1 MLNGLRLRPFNIE
14 HSPFTIPTLMN
25 SNFRTEIQSL
35 LRLAGPL
42 AAAQAGTQIMG
53 LVDLA
58 VLGRL
63 GAREMG
69 AAGLGNAIFFTI
81 SRLGIGLTLGVDPMI
96 SQAFG
101 AGDAVRARHVM
112 WQGVWLAFG
121 VTAVLTIPL
130 LFGPLLLPLFDVA
143 QPLRPIASQFLLV
156 RTAGL
161 APMLLFFVVR
171 AYLQSQHI
179 TRPMV
184 IAMLIGNAF
193 NFVSDLVLVF
203 GWGPFPRMGAAGAAL
218 STDLGAVLQLV
229 IVIWTVKSIHLPP
242 HDAGVLHHPRWPE
255 IRQAIRIGLPI
266 GIQLAAELGVF
277 VLVGLLAGH
286 LGAIDLAAHQLVLG
300 FASLTFTIAVGVA
313 SAGAV
318 RVGLA
323 VGARDQPRTRTA
335 GFAAITGGIGI
346 MLAGA
351 AVFAFFPRAVA
362 RLLTDQQTVIAAAVP
377 VLLIAAVF
385 QLSDGLQAIGA
396 GILRGAGDTVF
407 PLASNLI
414 GHWLIGLPIALYLG
428 FHRNMGIV
436 GLWWGLCAGLTAV
449 AILLLFRFNRL
460 SKTAIV
466 PIRRRM

>member
-1 MLNGLRLRPFNIE
+1 
-14 HSPFTIPTLMN
+14 MN
-25 SNFRTEIQSL
+25 SNFRTELRQL

-42 AAAQAGTQIMG
+42 AAAQAGTQIMS

-63 GAREMG
+63 GARELG
-69 AAGLGNAIFFTI
+69 AAGLGNNIFFAI
-81 SRLGIGLTLGVDPMI
+81 SILGIGVNLGVDPMI

-112 WQGVWLAFG
+112 WQGVWLALG
-121 VTAVLTIPL
+121 VTVALTITL
-130 LFGPLLLPLFDVA
+130 LFAPLLLPLFDVTE
-143 QPLRPIASQFLLV
+143 PLRPIASQFLLV

-161 APMLLFFVVR
+161 APMLLFFVLR

-184 IAMLIGNAF
+184 IAMLIGNVF
-193 NFVSDLVLVF
+193 NLVSDLVLVF
-203 GWGPFPRMGAAGAAL
+203 GWGPFPRMGVAGAAL
-218 STDLGAVLQLV
+218 STDLGAVLQLAV
-229 IVIWTVKSIHLPP
+229 VVWTVKSIHLPP
-242 HDAGVLHHPRWPE
+242 HDAGALHHPKWAE

-266 GIQLAAELGVF
+266 GIQLAAEIGVF
-277 VLVGLLAGH
+277 TLVGLLAGH
-286 LGAIDLAAHQLVLG
+286 LGAIDLAAHQLVIA
-300 FASLTFTIAVGVA
+300 FSSLTFTIAVGVA

-323 VGARDQPRTRTA
+323 VGARDQPRTRMA
-335 GFAAITGGIGI
+335 GFSAITGGIAI
-346 MLAGA
+346 MLVGA

-362 RLLTDQQTVIAAAVP
+362 RLLTDQKTVIAAAVP
-377 VLLIAAVF
+377 VLLVAAVF

-396 GILRGAGDTVF
+396 GILRGAGDTTF
-407 PLASNLI
+407 PLASNLV
-414 GHWLIGLPIALYLG
+414 GHWLVGLPIALYLG

-460 SKTAIV
+460 SRTAIV
-466 PIRRRM
+466 PIHA

>member
-1 MLNGLRLRPFNIE
+1 M
-14 HSPFTIPTLMN
+14 SPFRSEL
-25 SNFRTEIQSL
+25 RQL
-35 LRLAGPL
+35 LRLAAPL
-42 AAAQAGTQIMG
+42 AAAQAGTQIMS

-63 GAREMG
+63 GAREFG
-69 AAGLGNAIFFTI
+69 AAGLGNAIFFAI
-81 SRLGIGLTLGVDPMI
+81 SILGIGINLGVDPMI

-112 WQGVWLAFG
+112 WQGVWLALG
-121 VTAVLTIPL
+121 VTVMLTVVL
-130 LFGPLLLPLFDVA
+130 LFAPLLLPLFDVA
-143 QPLRPIASQFLLV
+143 EPLRPIASQFLLV

-161 APMLLFFVVR
+161 APMLLFFVLR

-184 IAMLIGNAF
+184 IAMLIGNVF
-193 NFVSDLVLVF
+193 NFVSDIVLVF

-229 IVIWTVKSIHLPP
+229 IVAWTVKSIHLPR
-242 HDAGVLHHPRWPE
+242 HDAGALHHPKWPE

-266 GIQLAAELGVF
+266 GIQLAAEIGVF

-286 LGAIDLAAHQLVLG
+286 LGAIDLAAHQLVLA
-300 FASLTFTIAVGVA
+300 FASLTFTIAVGIA

-323 VGARDQPRTRTA
+323 VGARDQPRTRMA
-335 GFAAITGGIGI
+335 GFSAITGGIAI

-351 AVFAFFPRAVA
+351 AVFALFPRAVA
-362 RLLTDQQTVIAAAVP
+362 RLLTDQEMVIAASVP
-377 VLLIAAVF
+377 VLLVAAVF

-396 GILRGAGDTVF
+396 GILRGAGDTTF
-407 PLASNLI
+407 PLVSNLV
-414 GHWLIGLPIALYLG
+414 GHWLVGLPIALYLG
-428 FHRNMGIV
+428 FHRDMGIV

-460 SKTAIV
+460 SKTTIV
-466 PIRRRM
+466 PITRST

>member
-1 MLNGLRLRPFNIE
+1 
-14 HSPFTIPTLMN
+14 MN
-25 SNFRTEIQSL
+25 SNFRNELRQL

-58 VLGRL
+58 VVGRL
-63 GAREMG
+63 GTRELG
-69 AAGLGNAIFFTI
+69 AAGLGNALFFTI
-81 SRLGIGLTLGVDPMI
+81 SILGIGLTLGVDPMI

-112 WQGVWLAFG
+112 WQGVWLALG
-121 VTAVLTIPL
+121 VTVVLTIIL
-130 LFGPLLLPLFDVA
+130 LFAPMLLPLFDVA
-143 QPLRPIASQFLLV
+143 EPLRPIASQFLLV

-184 IAMLIGNAF
+184 IAMLLGNVF
-193 NFVSDLVLVF
+193 NFVFDLLLVF
-203 GWGPFPRMGAAGAAL
+203 GWGPFPRMGVAGAAL
-218 STDLGAVLQLV
+218 STDLGALLQLG
-229 IVIWTVKSIHLPP
+229 IVVWTVRSIHVPP
-242 HDAGVLHHPRWPE
+242 HDAVALHHARWPE

-266 GIQLAAELGVF
+266 GVQLAAEIGIF
-277 VLVGLLAGH
+277 AFVGLLAGH
-286 LGAIDLAAHQLVLG
+286 LGETDLAAHQLVLA
-300 FASLTFTIAVGVA
+300 FISFTFTISVGVA

-323 VGARDQPRTRTA
+323 VGARNQPRTRMA
-335 GFAAITGGIGI
+335 GFAAIVGGTSVMIF
-346 MLAGA
+346 GA
-351 AVFAFFPRAVA
+351 AVFAFFPRPIAG
-362 RLLTDQQTVIAAAVP
+362 LLTHQEVVIAAAVP
-377 VLLIAAVF
+377 IFLIAAVF

-396 GILRGAGDTVF
+396 GILRGAGDTTF
-407 PLASNLI
+407 PLAANLV
-414 GHWLIGLPIALYLG
+414 GHWLVGLPIAIYLG

-460 SKTAIV
+460 SKKEIV
-466 PIRRRM
+466 PI

>member
-1 MLNGLRLRPFNIE
+1 MT
-14 HSPFTIPTLMN
+14 SPFRQELKT
-25 SNFRTEIQSL
+25 L

-42 AAAQAGTQIMG
+42 AAAQAGTQIMS

-63 GAREMG
+63 GAGEMG
-69 AAGLGNAIFFTI
+69 AAGLGNAIFFAI
-81 SRLGIGLTLGVDPMI
+81 SILGIGINLGVDPMI

-101 AGDAVRARHVM
+101 AGDPVRARHVM
-112 WQGVWLAFG
+112 WQGVWLALG
-121 VTAVLTIPL
+121 VTVVLTAML
-130 LFGPLLLPLFDVA
+130 LFAPMLLPLFDVSE
-143 QPLRPIASQFLLV
+143 PLRPIASRFLLV

-161 APMLLFFVVR
+161 APMLLFFVIR
-171 AYLQSQHI
+171 AYLRSQHI

-184 IAMLIGNAF
+184 IAMLIGNVF
-193 NFVSDLVLVF
+193 NFVSDIVLVF
-203 GWGPFPRMGAAGAAL
+203 GWGPFPRMAAAGAAL
-218 STDLGAVLQLV
+218 STDLGAVLQLL
-229 IVIWTVKSIHLPP
+229 IVMWTIKSIHLPP
-242 HDAGVLHHPRWPE
+242 HDVGVLHHPKWAE

-286 LGAIDLAAHQLVLG
+286 LGAIDLAAHQLVLA

-323 VGARDQPRTRTA
+323 VGARDQPRTRMA
-335 GFAAITGGIGI
+335 GFSAITGGIGI
-346 MLAGA
+346 MLVGA
-351 AVFAFFPRAVA
+351 AVFALFPRAVA
-362 RLLTDQQTVIAAAVP
+362 RLLTDQETVIAASVP
-377 VLLIAAVF
+377 VLLVATVF

-396 GILRGAGDTVF
+396 GILRGAGDTTF
-407 PLASNLI
+407 PLASNLV
-414 GHWLIGLPIALYLG
+414 GHWLVGLPIALYLG

-449 AILLLFRFNRL
+449 AILLLARFNRL

-466 PIRRRM
+466 PIQQGT

>member
-1 MLNGLRLRPFNIE
+1 
-14 HSPFTIPTLMN
+14 MN
-25 SNFRTEIQSL
+25 SDFRAELRSL

-58 VLGRL
+58 VVGRL
-63 GAREMG
+63 GARELG
-69 AAGLGNAIFFTI
+69 AAGLGNALFFTI
-81 SRLGIGLTLGVDPMI
+81 SILGIGLTLGVDPMI

-101 AGDAVRARHVM
+101 AGDAVRARHLM
-112 WQGVWLAFG
+112 WQGVWLALG
-121 VTAVLTIPL
+121 VTVVLTVSL
-130 LFGPLLLPLFDVA
+130 LFAPMLLPLFDVA
-143 QPLRPIASQFLLV
+143 EPLRPIASQFLLV

-161 APMLLFFVVR
+161 APMLLFFVLR

-184 IAMLIGNAF
+184 IAMLIGNIF
-193 NFVSDLVLVF
+193 NFVFDLLLVF
-203 GWGPFPRMGAAGAAL
+203 GWGPFPRMGVAGAAL

-229 IVIWTVKSIHLPP
+229 IVVWTVRSIHFPA
-242 HDAGVLHHPRWPE
+242 HDAGALHHAKWPE

-266 GIQLAAELGVF
+266 GVQLAAEIGIF
-277 VLVGLLAGH
+277 AFVGLLAGH
-286 LGAIDLAAHQLVLG
+286 LGAIHLAAHQLVLA
-300 FASLTFTIAVGVA
+300 FISFTFTISVGVA

-323 VGARDQPRTRTA
+323 VGARDQPRTRMA
-335 GFAAITGGIGI
+335 GFAAIVGGTGVMI
-346 MLAGA
+346 MSA
-351 AVFAFFPRAVA
+351 AVFAFFPRPIA
-362 RLLTDQQTVIAAAVP
+362 RLLTGQEAVIAAAVP
-377 VLLIAAVF
+377 IFLIAAVF

-396 GILRGAGDTVF
+396 GILRGAGDTTF
-407 PLASNLI
+407 PLVSNLV
-414 GHWLIGLPIALYLG
+414 GHWLVGLPIALYLG

-460 SKTAIV
+460 SKREIV
-466 PIRRRM
+466 PIVRRA

>member
-1 MLNGLRLRPFNIE
+1 MSAFQTELR
-14 HSPFTIPTLMN
+14 
-25 SNFRTEIQSL
+25 QL
-35 LRLAGPL
+35 LKLAGPL

-63 GAREMG
+63 GASEMG
-69 AAGLGNAIFFTI
+69 AAGLGNNIFFAI
-81 SRLGIGLTLGVDPMI
+81 SILGIGINLGVDPMI

-112 WQGVWLAFG
+112 WQGVWLALG
-121 VTAVLTIPL
+121 VTIALTIML
-130 LFGPLLLPLFDVA
+130 LFAPLLLPLFDVA
-143 QPLRPIASQFLLV
+143 EPLRPFASQFLLV

-161 APMLLFFVVR
+161 APMLLFFVLR

-184 IAMLIGNAF
+184 IAMLLGNVF
-193 NFVSDLVLVF
+193 NFVSDVILVF
-203 GWGPFPRMGAAGAAL
+203 GWGPFPRMGVAGAAL
-218 STDLGAVLQLV
+218 STDLGAVLQLAV
-229 IVIWTVKSIHLPP
+229 VAWTVRSIHLPP
-242 HDAGVLHHPRWPE
+242 HDVGALHHPKWAE

-266 GIQLAAELGVF
+266 GIQLAAEIGVF
-277 VLVGLLAGH
+277 SLVGLLAGH
-286 LGAIDLAAHQLVLG
+286 LGAIDLAAHQLVIS
-300 FASLTFTIAVGVA
+300 FSSLTFTIAVGVA

-323 VGARDQPRTRTA
+323 VGARDQPRARMA
-335 GFAAITGGIGI
+335 GFSAVTGGIAI
-346 MLAGA
+346 MLVGA
-351 AVFAFFPRAVA
+351 AVFALFPRAVA
-362 RLLTDQQTVIAAAVP
+362 SLVTNQENVIIAAIP
-377 VLLIAAVF
+377 ILLIAAVF

-396 GILRGAGDTVF
+396 GILRGAGDTTF
-407 PLASNLI
+407 PLASNLV

-449 AILLLFRFNRL
+449 AILLLLRFNVL

-466 PIRRRM
+466 PIARSA

>member
-1 MLNGLRLRPFNIE
+1 MS
-14 HSPFTIPTLMN
+14 SP
-25 SNFRTEIQSL
+25 FRTELKTL

-63 GAREMG
+63 GAGEMG
-69 AAGLGNAIFFTI
+69 AAGLGNAIFFAI
-81 SRLGIGLTLGVDPMI
+81 SMLGIGINLGVDPMI

-112 WQGVWLAFG
+112 WQGVWLALG
-121 VTAVLTIPL
+121 VTVVLTVVL
-130 LFGPLLLPLFDVA
+130 LFAPLLLPLFDVA
-143 QPLRPIASQFLLV
+143 TPLRPIASQFLLV

-161 APMLLFFVVR
+161 APMLLFFVLR

-184 IAMLIGNAF
+184 IAMLIGNVF
-193 NFVSDLVLVF
+193 NFVSDIVLVF

-218 STDLGAVLQLV
+218 STDLGSVLQLL
-229 IVIWTVKSIHLPP
+229 IVALTVKSIRLPP
-242 HDAGVLHHPRWPE
+242 HDAGVLHHPKWPE

-266 GIQLAAELGVF
+266 GIQMAAEIGVF

-286 LGAIDLAAHQLVLG
+286 LGAIDLAAHQLVLA
-300 FASLTFTIAVGVA
+300 FASFTFTIAVGVA

-323 VGARDQPRTRTA
+323 VGARDQPRTRMA
-335 GFAAITGGIGI
+335 GFSAITGGIAI

-351 AVFAFFPRAVA
+351 AVFAIFPRAVA
-362 RLLTDQQTVIAAAVP
+362 GLMTDQENVIVAAVP
-377 VLLIAAVF
+377 VLLVAAVF

-396 GILRGAGDTVF
+396 GILRGAGDTTF
-407 PLASNLI
+407 PLASNLV
-414 GHWLIGLPIALYLG
+414 GHWLVGLPIALYLG

-466 PIRRRM
+466 PIQRRT